1 MGGMSNHAEARR
13 YCRSK
18 VKNEIASYT
27 VAYRI
32 KFQLAEI
39 YCIF

>member
-27 VAYRI
+27 VAYLI